1 MDYVGRCLLRLLL
14 AISGVSA
21 ASIAAT
27 MDFERRYSFRLRL
40 LLCAASALCL
50 GMLAATAADRY
61 GKWLLEQPQTSVVTL
76 SFKQSVLLENGAA
89 TSELG
94 FICHQENKLSLVGVI
109 LIPFDGTFQNR
120 QSVIPVLIQQNQ
132 DRYDRS
138 DLLQHWKNGT
148 DYISLESEDDVDDLV
163 LFLKAREADGVK
175 SVHFFFPN
183 DADASPQISNHIVI
197 DVSGFSNGF
206 VALIKACGLSP

>member
-14 AISGVSA
+14 AISGVST

-27 MDFERRYSFRLRL
+27 MDFEGRYSFRLRCL
-40 LLCAASALCL
+40 LITASALCF
-50 GMLAATAADRY
+50 GMLAATAANRY
-61 GKWLLEQPQTSVVTL
+61 GEWLLEQPRTSVVTL
-76 SFKQSVLLENGAA
+76 SFKQSVPLNNKAA

-94 FICHQENKLSLVGVI
+94 FICHQENKLTLVGVI

-148 DYISLESEDDVDDLV
+148 DYISLESEDDVDELV
-163 LFLKAREADGVK
+163 LFLK
-175 SVHFFFPN
+175 S
-183 DADASPQISNHIVI
+183 
-197 DVSGFSNGF
+197 
-206 VALIKACGLSP
+206 L